1 MKTPKD
7 FEYILWTTG
16 NGAERKY
23 WAKVKSTDEICE
35 VDYEVMKFLRNE
47 EKKKQRDKTQIDENG
62 GSELYLNTLSDG
74 ETGEFWLKDPHNF
87 EDEAIHKLMIREFEK
102 QLTDK
107 QLSVFRECLISGK
120 TQSEYAKEH
129 SLAASSVHR
138 QIDLIHKKINIFLGI
153 CKKI

>member
-1 MKTPKD
+1 MKTAKD

-16 NGAERKY
+16 NDTDKKY
-23 WAKVKSTDEICE
+23 WAKVKSTDEVCE

-87 EDEAIHKLMIREFEK
+87 EDEAIQKLMIREFEK
-102 QLTDK
+102 QLTDT
-107 QLSVFRECLISGK
+107 QISVFRECLLCGK
-120 TQSEYAKEH
+120 TQSEYAAEH
-129 SLAASSVHR
+129 GISAAGVSKH
-138 QIDLIHKKINIFLGI
+138 IKLIRNKINIFLSMV
-153 CKKI
+153 